1 MISKLISIILDYS
14 VHSIEI
20 HSNPPAEPVG
30 LSMPHEG
37 FERGWSADWQRRY
50 NAVLQSADLVRFIW
64 GPSRIMRKI
73 VCRLR
78 LSEVSRQ

>member
-50 NAVLQSADLVRFIW
+50 NAVLQSADLVRFIC
-64 GPSRIMRKI
+64 PRYSRACFQDN
-73 VCRLR
+73 V
-78 LSEVSRQ
+78 Q

>member
-20 HSNPPAEPVG
+20 HSNPSAEPVG

-50 NAVLQSADLVRFIW
+50 NAVLQITDLVRFIW

-73 VCRLR
+73 VCWLR
-78 LSEVSRQ
+78 LNEVSRQ

>member
-1 MISKLISIILDYS
+1 MINKPINIILDYS

-50 NAVLQSADLVRFIW
+50 NAVLQR
-64 GPSRIMRKI
+64 
-73 VCRLR
+73 
-78 LSEVSRQ
+78 